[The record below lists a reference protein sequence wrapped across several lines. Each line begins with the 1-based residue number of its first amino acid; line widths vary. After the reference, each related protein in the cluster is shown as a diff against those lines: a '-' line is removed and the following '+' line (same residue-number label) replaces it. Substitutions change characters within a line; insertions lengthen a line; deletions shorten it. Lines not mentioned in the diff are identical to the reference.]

1 MSHILDSNRRA
12 ALVGRSLVLLFVCLL
27 LWSCAPKVV
36 PPAVTK
42 PARIAVVLGAGASK
56 GFAHVGVLK
65 VLEMNR
71 VPVHMVVG
79 TSVGSFVGSLYAC
92 GFDAFTLQKM
102 ALVLERDDLVDLV
115 LPKNGFVEG
124 KKLENWVNRT
134 VRNTPIEQMRI
145 PFHAVTTN
153 IQTGEEVVFG
163 TGNTGMAVRASCS
176 IPGIFRPA
184 RIAGQTYVDG
194 GTVNPVA
201 VDVARRYGAD
211 VVIAVD
217 ISGGV
222 DRSVP
227 ESTLETILKS
237 VDIMYYRI
245 AQAQTGR
252 ADVLIRPN
260 VAGIGSADVT
270 KRHQAILEGERA
282 AQAALPQIQAIL
294 SRLQAEG
301 RLTLPGAAAPAR

>member
-1 MSHILDSNRRA
+1 MKHSSDPKRRA
-12 ALVGRSLVLLFVCLL
+12 AIVSRFLLVLLVCALS
-27 LWSCAPKVV
+27 WSCAPKVI
-36 PPAVTK
+36 PPAAT
-42 PARIAVVLGAGASK
+42 PARVAVVLGAGASK

-71 VPVHMVVG
+71 IPVHMVVG
-79 TSVGSFVGSLYAC
+79 TSVGSFVGSLYAY
-92 GFDAFTLQKM
+92 GYDAFTLQKM
-102 ALVLERDDLVDLV
+102 ALMLERDEVVDLT
-115 LPKNGFVEG
+115 LPSNGFVEG
-124 KKLENWVNRT
+124 KKLENWVNRA
-134 VRNTPIEQMRI
+134 VQNNPIERFRI
-145 PFHAVTTN
+145 PFHAVATN
-153 IQTGEEVVFG
+153 IQTGEEIVFG
-163 TGNTGMAVRASCS
+163 TGNAGMAVRASCS
-176 IPGIFRPA
+176 IPGIFKPA

-194 GTVNPVA
+194 GTVNPLA

-227 ESTLETILKS
+227 ESTMETILKS
-237 VDIMYYRI
+237 IDIMYNRI
-245 AQAQTGR
+245 ALAQTAR

-260 VAGIGSADVT
+260 VAGIGSADFT

-294 SRLQAEG
+294 VRLQAEG
-301 RLTLPGAAAPAR
+301 RLTLPGAAPPAK